1 MGDTSP
7 KKDQIGG
14 SGEMYMPSPK
24 RIEDGGTDAVG
35 LVVPRMP
42 ARASGV
48 PIQYPML
55 SDSNYGP

>member
-1 MGDTSP
+1 MADTSP
-7 KKDQIGG
+7 KKDQISG
-14 SGEMYMPSPK
+14 SGGKYTPPPK
-24 RIEDGGTDAVG
+24 RIEDGGTAAVG